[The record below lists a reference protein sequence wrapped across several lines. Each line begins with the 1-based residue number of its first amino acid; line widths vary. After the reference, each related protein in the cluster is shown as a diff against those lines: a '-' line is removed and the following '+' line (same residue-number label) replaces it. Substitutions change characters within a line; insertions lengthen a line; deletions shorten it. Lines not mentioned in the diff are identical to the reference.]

1 MSAHR
6 LFSTHYRRC
15 GARRASTAISIATLL
30 VVLAVA
36 TIACAP
42 AASNPTAT
50 PSPEP
55 SATSAPTSLPTAP
68 VQATVVVQVMP
79 TPSPGALGQKD
90 TAVLPLQVAPT
101 PGMVL
106 PLQIAPAPG
115 APCCSTGG
123 STTVNGEPYDATFFE
138 NYGTNPFI
146 DTEDDHLSTFALDV
160 DTASYTVVR
169 RFLRDG
175 NWPDKDAVR
184 VEEIL
189 NYFSWTYPDPEQGD
203 FSISLEGA
211 PSPFGGDKYWL
222 IKIGVQ
228 GRHIAADERQDAV
241 LTFVID
247 VSGSMGAENRLGL
260 VQRSLRLLVNELR
273 PTDRVAIVVYGSNAR
288 LALPPTSGRERDAIL
303 GAIDRL
309 EPEGATNAAAGLQ
322 MAYDVAS
329 QAYREGGINRLILCS
344 DGVANVGVTDA
355 NGILSTVEQFA
366 RRNIAL
372 STVGFGMG
380 NFNDVL
386 MEQLADK
393 GNGAYAYVDTL
404 EAARR
409 IFVESL
415 TGTLQTI
422 AKDAKMQVEFNPQVV
437 SRYRLLGYE
446 NRDVADQDFRND
458 KVDAG
463 EVGAG
468 HSVTALYEIKF
479 HDGAPVNGEALVAR
493 IRYQK
498 PETGEVIEQKSALTG
513 RDFQARFEAA
523 SSEFQMAAAVAE
535 YAEILR
541 QSYWAKESRMTDV
554 LTLVRRLQDNPP
566 YQGALAE
573 QMTDFS
579 RLVAQ
584 AAGLQ
589 R

>member
-6 LFSTHYRRC
+6 LFSTHNRRC
-15 GARRASTAISIATLL
+15 GARRASTAISIAMLL
-30 VVLAVA
+30 VVLAIA
-36 TIACAP
+36 TSACAP

-55 SATSAPTSLPTAP
+55 SPTSAPTSLPTAP

-79 TPSPGALGQKD
+79 TPSPGASGQKGI
-90 TAVLPLQVAPT
+90 AVVPLQVAPT
-101 PGMVL
+101 PGMAW
-106 PLQIAPAPG
+106 PLQMAPAPG

-169 RFLRDG
+169 RFLKDG

-189 NYFSWTYPDPEQGD
+189 NYFTWTYPDPEQGD

-222 IKIGVQ
+222 VKIGVH
-228 GRHIAADERQDAV
+228 GRHIAAEQRQDAM

-288 LALPPTSGRERDAIL
+288 LALPPTNGRERDVIL
-303 GAIDRL
+303 NAIDRL

-355 NGILSTVEQFA
+355 NGILSTVEKFA

-404 EAARR
+404 EEARR

-479 HDGAPVNGEALVAR
+479 HDGVPANGEALVAR

-498 PETGEVIEQKSALTG
+498 PETGEVIEQKSALAG
-513 RDFQARFEAA
+513 QDFQAHFEAA
-523 SSEFQMAAAVAE
+523 SSEFQLTAAVAE

-554 LTLVRRLQDNPP
+554 LALVRRLQDNPP
-566 YQGALAE
+566 YPGALAE

-579 RLVAQ
+579 SLVAQ
-584 AAGLQ
+584 AARLQ
-589 R
+589 K

>member
-1 MSAHR
+1 MSALR
-6 LFSTHYRRC
+6 LSSAHSRR

-36 TIACAP
+36 TSACAP

-55 SATSAPTSLPTAP
+55 SPTSAPTSLPTAP

-79 TPSPGALGQKD
+79 TPSPGASGQKD
-90 TAVLPLQVAPT
+90 IAVVPLQVAPT
-101 PGMVL
+101 PGMAW

-115 APCCSTGG
+115 TPCCSTGG

-169 RFLRDG
+169 RFLNDG

-189 NYFSWTYPDPEQGD
+189 NYFTWNYPDPEQGD
-203 FSISLEGA
+203 FGISLEGA

-222 IKIGVQ
+222 VKIGVQ
-228 GRHIAADERQDAV
+228 GRHIAAEQRQDAM

-288 LALPPTSGRERDAIL
+288 LALPPTNGRERDVIL
-303 GAIDRL
+303 NAIDRL

-355 NGILSTVEQFA
+355 NGILSTVEKFT

-404 EAARR
+404 DEARR

-422 AKDAKMQVEFNPQVV
+422 AKDAKMQVEFNPQVI

-446 NRDVADQDFRND
+446 NRDVADQNFRND
-458 KVDAG
+458 KADAG

-468 HSVTALYEIKF
+468 HRVTALYEIKF
-479 HDGAPVNGEALVAR
+479 HESPPPDGEAMVAR
-493 IRYQK
+493 IRYQQ
-498 PETGEVIEQKSALTG
+498 PETGEMIEQKASLAG
-513 RDFQARFEAA
+513 QDFQARFEAA
-523 SSEFQMAAAVAE
+523 SAEFQLTAAVAE

-554 LTLVRRLQDNPP
+554 LALVRRLQDNPP
-566 YQGALAE
+566 YPRALAE

-579 RLVAQ
+579 SLVAQ
-584 AAGLQ
+584 AARLQ
-589 R
+589 K